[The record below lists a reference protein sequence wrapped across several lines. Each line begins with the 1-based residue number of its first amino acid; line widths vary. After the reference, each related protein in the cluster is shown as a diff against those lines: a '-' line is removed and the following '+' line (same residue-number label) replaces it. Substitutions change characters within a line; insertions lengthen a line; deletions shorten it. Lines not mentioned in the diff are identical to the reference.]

1 MEAEEQKKREK
12 EARRLDIEKKKEER
26 KVAPPLLT
34 PDKSDEQ
41 ISIPQENENE
51 NMEASFKDVSEED
64 SIKSSEL
71 IEGSRKSCEVMN
83 LSDVK
88 IELAHR

>member
-1 MEAEEQKKREK
+1 
-12 EARRLDIEKKKEER
+12 
-26 KVAPPLLT
+26 
-34 PDKSDEQ
+34 
-41 ISIPQENENE
+41 
-51 NMEASFKDVSEED
+51 MEASFKDVSEED

-88 IELAHR
+88 IELVHRQSHLNRNNDDEVDEADQFEFSDGKQKVKKISSIE